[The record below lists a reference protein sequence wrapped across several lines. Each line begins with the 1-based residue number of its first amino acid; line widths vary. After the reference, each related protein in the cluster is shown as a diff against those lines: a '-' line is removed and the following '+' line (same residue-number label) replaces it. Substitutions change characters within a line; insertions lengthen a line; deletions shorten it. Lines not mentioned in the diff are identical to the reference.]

1 MNTAV
6 VATTSMS
13 NPFFKFQQFIVRH
26 DRCAMK
32 VGTDG
37 VLLGAWA
44 EPAVSIQPSAF
55 SILDVGTGSGLVA
68 LMLAQRFPQ
77 AHIDA
82 IDIDK
87 SAIEQ
92 AAENFAASPWSDRL
106 HTFHARF
113 QDWQSHSVPSLER
126 VKSSARSDARWSSVE
141 QPREGFYSLIVSN
154 PPYFQNSLK
163 NPDKSRQT
171 ARHTD
176 TLTYSEL
183 LQHSARLLSPEGT
196 VALILPAEAET
207 EACELARMAGLLPAR
222 ITHVYSKENKPAR
235 RVLLAFVK
243 PKYRYT
249 DISTYRDSG
258 NPVSE
263 DNLVLENET
272 GGRTAAYQEIT
283 KDFYL

>member
-1 MNTAV
+1 
-6 VATTSMS
+6 
-13 NPFFKFQQFIVRH
+13 
-26 DRCAMK
+26 MK

-44 EPAVSIQPSAF
+44 EPAVSKVRPASAF

-68 LMLAQRFPQ
+68 LMLAQRFPK

-87 SAIEQ
+87 AAIEQ

-106 HTFHARF
+106 HTFHARL
-113 QDWQSHSVPSLER
+113 QDWQSHSVPSLEGR
-126 VKSSARSDARWSSVE
+126 V
-141 QPREGFYSLIVSN
+141 REGFYSLIVSN

-176 TLTYSEL
+176 TLTFSEL

-235 RVLLAFVK
+235 RVLLAFEK
-243 PKYRYT
+243 PAPRHIG
-249 DISTYRDSG
+249 ISTYQYPSPLEDS
-258 NPVSE
+258 
-263 DNLVLENET
+263 LVLENDT
-272 GGRTAAYQEIT
+272 GGRSAAYQEIT